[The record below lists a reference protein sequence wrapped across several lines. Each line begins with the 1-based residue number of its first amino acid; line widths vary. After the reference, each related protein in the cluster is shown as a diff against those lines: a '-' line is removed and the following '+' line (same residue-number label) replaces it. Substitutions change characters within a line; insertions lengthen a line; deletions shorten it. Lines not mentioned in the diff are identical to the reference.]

1 MIKDDEQLLRF
12 VYEQIVTLE
21 TYYTEVD
28 ELVFL
33 EDTILQD
40 ACLMKLLVI
49 GEYTSKLSESFKDRF
64 TEVEWQIL
72 KAARNYYAHAYGS
85 ITWLKVWN
93 ALTKNIPDL
102 KRKFENIIEVL
113 ESEKQNAKTN
123 Q

>member
-28 ELVFL
+28 EQVFL
-33 EDTILQD
+33 KDSQLQD

-49 GEYTSKLSESFKDRF
+49 GEYTSKLSDSFKSRF
-64 TEVEWQIL
+64 IEIEWLLI

-85 ITWLKVWN
+85 ITWPKVWS
-93 ALTKNIPDL
+93 ALITNIPDL

-123 Q
+123 